1 MSDISCI
8 NEPQKTSA
16 IETAVL
22 FLFADRVRQKSCT
35 PVLNEDCYY
44 PMVVDPVCGCD
55 GNTYM
60 NSGEAIALRLR
71 MERVRD
77 QN

>member
-1 MSDISCI
+1 MG
-8 NEPQKTSA
+8 A
-16 IETAVL
+16 VVL
-22 FLFADRVRQKSCT
+22 FLVAVTGCSKNFDCT

-60 NSGEAIALRLR
+60 NSGEAGCHGIT
-71 MERVRD
+71 EFTPGTC
-77 QN
+77 Q